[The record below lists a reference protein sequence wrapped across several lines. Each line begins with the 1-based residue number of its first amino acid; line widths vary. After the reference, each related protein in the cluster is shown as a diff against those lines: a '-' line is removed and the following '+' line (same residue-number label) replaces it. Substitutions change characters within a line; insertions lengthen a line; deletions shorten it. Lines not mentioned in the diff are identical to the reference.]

1 MTKTISKLEAGRRK
15 GENQVD
21 DQRTNILDAA
31 EKLFLEKGLENTN
44 MKDIAEAAGISRVSV
59 YRYFPDLHPIAF
71 EIAVRMMKEISLSVN
86 PGKGNSILDLYRKS
100 MLTAIDKFYEL
111 QDAFRFVGMFDHLYS
126 ASYPNEEL
134 ATWYKEQLN
143 ELPLGLSME
152 AVQSGMSDITL
163 EQIVM
168 IGNSVMSFLQKMA
181 VRGELM
187 TEEQEV
193 NVDIQLGHFKA
204 MINIYFDH
212 LTETNYSNP
221 A

>member
-1 MTKTISKLEAGRRK
+1 MTNATSKLEASRQQGI
-15 GENQVD
+15 NQVD
-21 DQRTNILDAA
+21 DQRTNILDSA
-31 EKLFLEKGLENTN
+31 EKLFLEKGLEKTN
-44 MKDIAEAAGISRVSV
+44 MKEIAEAAGISRVSL
-59 YRYFPDLHPIAF
+59 YRYFPDMHPIAF
-71 EIAVRMMKEISLSVN
+71 EIAVRMMKEISLTITAR
-86 PGKGNSILDLYRKS
+86 KGNSALEIYRAS

-111 QDAFRFVGMFDHLYS
+111 QDAFRFMGMFDHLYGEN
-126 ASYPNEEL
+126 YPNQEL
-134 ATWYKEQLN
+134 TTWYKEQLY

-152 AVQSGMSDITL
+152 ALQSGTSDIPL

-193 NVDIQLGHFKA
+193 AVNTQLAHFKT
-204 MINIYFDH
+204 MLNIYFDH
-212 LTETNYSNP
+212 LLDQKQ